1 MTKNVRDNRWT
12 ILFSLFC
19 VIMFQAMLPVGQ
31 HFYQVFSSVVA
42 MEGRIVAQTPVYVDI
57 HITGEK
63 LRTCAYIRMFSMT
76 LGTNGLSEA
85 RLESVDKPNRGT
97 TKPVGKLD
105 LGVWRVSPVTGS
117 TKASIYVQHDCDST
131 VVISKIAEVDLTN
144 AAK

>member
-1 MTKNVRDNRWT
+1 MTQSVRDNRWT

-19 VIMFQAMLPVGQ
+19 VLSFQALLPFGQ
-31 HFYQVFSSVVA
+31 HFYQENSSVVT
-42 MEGRIVAQTPVYVDI
+42 MSGKIVAQTPVYVDI

-63 LRTCAYIRMFSMT
+63 LRTCSYIRMFSMT
-76 LGTNGLSEA
+76 LGPNGLSEA
-85 RLESVDKPNRGT
+85 RLESVDKPSRGT

-105 LGVWRVSPVTGS
+105 LGIWRVSPVSGA

-131 VVISKIAEVDLTN
+131 VVISKVAEVDLTK